1 MGEGE
6 DSAELRQERINLKNI
21 YVLQSLKDA
30 RRYYI
35 GSTDHLSQ
43 RIVEHNAGNSIHTAK
58 HRPWRLIVSVHFDD
72 SLKAFAFERYLKTG
86 SGRAF
91 AKRHF

>member
-1 MGEGE
+1 MK
-6 DSAELRQERINLKNI
+6 IV

-30 RRYYI
+30 KRYYI
-35 GSTDHLSQ
+35 GSTDSLTP
-43 RIVEHNAGNSIHTAK
+43 RIVEHNAGSSIHHTAK

-72 SLKAFAFERYLKTG
+72 SLRAFAFERYLKTG
-86 SGRAF
+86 SGRSF